1 MNTIVKVVIGLVAGY
16 LIGIGL
22 GAFTAFVLDFE
33 DAARFVAIGC
43 GILGAVLGPVLLA
56 GRDLGGR

>member
-1 MNTIVKVVIGLVAGY
+1 MQTLVKVLIGLVAGY
-16 LIGIGL
+16 VIGIL
-22 GAFTAFVLDFE
+22 LAAFAAFVLDLDE
-33 DAARFVAIGC
+33 IARFIAIGC

>member
-1 MNTIVKVVIGLVAGY
+1 MQTLVKVLIGLGAGY
-16 LIGIGL
+16 LIGIALAGF
-22 GAFTAFVLDFE
+22 AAFVLDLDE
-33 DAARFVAIGC
+33 IARFIAIGC